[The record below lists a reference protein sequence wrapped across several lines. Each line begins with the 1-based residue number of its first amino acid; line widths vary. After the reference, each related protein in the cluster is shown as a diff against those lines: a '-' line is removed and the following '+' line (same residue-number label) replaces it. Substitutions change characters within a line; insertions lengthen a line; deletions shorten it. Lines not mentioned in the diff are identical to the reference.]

1 MAAPKLT
8 AQQKRDRDQAAL
20 LSELQRKWELDTAKA
35 NNEHYSLGLNH
46 GQYAVAYEF
55 SRMSLWQRITY
66 PQQFRKS
73 L

>member
-20 LSELQRKWELDTAKA
+20 LAELQRKWELDTAKS
-35 NNEHYSLGLNH
+35 NDQHYALGRKE
-46 GQYAVAYEF
+46 AAYETEYLF
-55 SRMSLWQRITY
+55 SRMNLWQRITY
-66 PQQFRKS
+66 PATFRKS